1 MEDIVVVVWAQGLD
15 GGMVVGCGEGSCGWV
30 LGGV

>member
-1 MEDIVVVVWAQGLD
+1 MVVVVVVVWAQGLG
-15 GGMVVGCGEGSCGWV
+15 GGMVVACGERRCGWV